1 MRISSFAEGLERGRL
16 RFQLCPLADTQLR
29 AGSAATGS
37 RLSRAG
43 ARQALG
49 TLRVRAGGS
58 RGGELLREGLE
69 GKRPWR
75 KDQPLLPDRPHVK
88 LQEIFGTVGLLG
100 HKCAVRRC
108 RPKTLE

>member
-1 MRISSFAEGLERGRL
+1 MSISSFAEGLERGRL

-58 RGGELLREGLE
+58 RGESCCERGWKGN
-69 GKRPWR
+69 
-75 KDQPLLPDRPHVK
+75 DR
-88 LQEIFGTVGLLG
+88 G
-100 HKCAVRRC
+100 VRTSPC
-108 RPKTLE
+108 CQSVPI